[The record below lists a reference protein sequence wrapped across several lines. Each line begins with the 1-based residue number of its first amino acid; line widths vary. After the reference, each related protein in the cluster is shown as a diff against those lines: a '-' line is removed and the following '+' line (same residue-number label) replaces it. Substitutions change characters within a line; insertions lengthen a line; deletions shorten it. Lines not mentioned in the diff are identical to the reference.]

1 MVFPFCNNSPVWKQA
16 GLFHPE
22 YNQRSKN
29 EQRTQGHPY
38 VCEGK
43 ISAKKVAATIG
54 KPYSTLLREINPMDS
69 GAKLGVETFMD
80 IIRATGDATPLER
93 LVQEL
98 GFRLLRDG
106 GEHV

>member
-1 MVFPFCNNSPVWKQA
+1 MSNVLKATHMSV
-16 GLFHPE
+16 
-22 YNQRSKN
+22 
-29 EQRTQGHPY
+29 
-38 VCEGK
+38 VEGK

-54 KPYSTLLREINPMDS
+54 MSYSTPSREINPMDS

-98 GFRLLRDG
+98 GFRLRRDG

>member
-1 MVFPFCNNSPVWKQA
+1 MSNVLKATHMSVI
-16 GLFHPE
+16 
-22 YNQRSKN
+22 
-29 EQRTQGHPY
+29 
-38 VCEGK
+38 EGNVP
-43 ISAKKVAATIG
+43 AKKVAATIG
-54 KPYSTLLREINPMDS
+54 KPYKTLMREINPDDL

-80 IIRATGDATPLER
+80 IIRATGDATPLKR

>member
-1 MVFPFCNNSPVWKQA
+1 MSNVLKATHMSV
-16 GLFHPE
+16 
-22 YNQRSKN
+22 
-29 EQRTQGHPY
+29 
-38 VCEGK
+38 VEGK

-80 IIRATGDATPLER
+80 IIRATGGATPLER

-98 GFRLLRDG
+98 GFRLRRDG

>member
-1 MVFPFCNNSPVWKQA
+1 
-16 GLFHPE
+16 
-22 YNQRSKN
+22 
-29 EQRTQGHPY
+29 
-38 VCEGK
+38 
-43 ISAKKVAATIG
+43 
-54 KPYSTLLREINPMDS
+54 MDS